1 METLETYVRHKVVLD
16 LNSPYVCLGKLVGID
31 PHHYVLEDADLH
43 DLRDSPTT
51 RENYIVAAKL
61 SGIKANRKHILV
73 RSEEV
78 VAISLFKDVIIK
90 DDEEEE

>member
-16 LNSPYVCLGKLVGID
+16 LKSPFVCLGKLVTID

-61 SGIKANRKHILV
+61 SGIKSNRKRILI
-73 RSEEV
+73 RSDEV

-90 DDEEEE
+90 DEGEE